1 MQACFKFYLKNLN
14 GVKVSII
21 KEPKLLF
28 EQTQLNKIFNFIKYN
43 IKHNA
48 QQIVWAFTVLW

>member
-1 MQACFKFYLKNLN
+1 MKIFN

-28 EQTQLNKIFNFIKYN
+28 EQSQYILKN
-43 IKHNA
+43 IKSLKRSK
-48 QQIVWAFTVLW
+48 QMGFYGIRGSLKD

>member
-1 MQACFKFYLKNLN
+1 MQACFKFYFKNLN

-28 EQTQLNKIFNFIKYN
+28 EQTQLNKIFNNIKYF

-48 QQIVWAFTVLW
+48 Q

>member
-1 MQACFKFYLKNLN
+1 MKIFN

-28 EQTQLNKIFNFIKYN
+28 EQSQYINYYIYKKLN
-43 IKHNA
+43 A
-48 QQIVWAFTVLW
+48 

>member
-1 MQACFKFYLKNLN
+1 MQACFKFFVNLN

-28 EQTQLNKIFNFIKYN
+28 EQTQLIDN
-43 IKHNA
+43 IKKINN
-48 QQIVWAFTVLW
+48 IKSNMRSK

>member
-1 MQACFKFYLKNLN
+1 MKIFN

-28 EQTQLNKIFNFIKYN
+28 EQSQYILFIKSLKRSKWMGFYG
-43 IKHNA
+43 IRGSLKD
-48 QQIVWAFTVLW
+48 